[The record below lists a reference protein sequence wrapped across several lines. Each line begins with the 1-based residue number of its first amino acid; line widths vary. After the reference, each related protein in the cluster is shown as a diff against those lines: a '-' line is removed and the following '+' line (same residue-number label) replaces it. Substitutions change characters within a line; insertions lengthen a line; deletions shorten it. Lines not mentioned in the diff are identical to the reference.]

1 MKPERG
7 IRNMDTYTL
16 SNMEIDAVG
25 EILNISLGASATAV
39 STMLDTR
46 VDITTPVVKV
56 KHKDEFEFA
65 SIEPAVGVQIGY
77 VEGLDGNN
85 IMLLKRIDVKVIVEL
100 LMGMEIPDDQ
110 FELDEMNISAICEV
124 MNQMMGASATALSE
138 LLSRRVD
145 ISTPVSFEVESP
157 EQFKEKYFAEND
169 QMVVIRFNLMIA
181 DKMESEFLNL
191 MPISLAKDL
200 VSGFFPDGAAQE
212 DSAPA
217 PAPSPQPQ
225 TADSL
230 GGSES
235 KMMSQEE
242 IERMLQGG
250 AGSVAS
256 EPVSAPAPT
265 ASGSDGGVMSQEAI
279 EQMLKGTQG
288 DIPASTAQPQT
299 AVQQQPVQP
308 QTATQQPAQSMQQAP
323 VYVQPQMDPTLM
335 NNMMQMMDLMRQSL
349 EQQQQQIQ
357 QLKDAST
364 APRKLKV
371 QAAAQPNLSDGSA
384 SSGILDENLDMM
396 MDVPME
402 LSVEIGRTTKMVKDI
417 LELNKGSLVVLDK
430 LAGEQVDLYVN
441 GQCIAKGDVVVV
453 DDNFGLRIAEIV

>member
-1 MKPERG
+1 
-7 IRNMDTYTL
+7 MDTYNL

-56 KHKDEFEFA
+56 KRKDEFEFA

-77 VEGLDGNN
+77 VEGLDGSN

-100 LMGMEIPDDQ
+100 LMGMEIPDEQ

-157 EQFKEKYFAEND
+157 EQFKEKYFADND
-169 QMVVIRFNLMIA
+169 EMVVIRFNLMIA

-191 MPISLAKDL
+191 MPISLAKEL
-200 VSGFFPDGAAQE
+200 VSGFFPDGLGGE
-212 DSAPA
+212 ESAPA
-217 PAPSPQPQ
+217 PAPAPQP
-225 TADSL
+225 AAPAPSS
-230 GGSES
+230 GGDEN

-242 IERMLQGG
+242 IERMLSGG
-250 AGSVAS
+250 AGVAA
-256 EPVSAPAPT
+256 SAPAPAPT
-265 ASGSDGGVMSQEAI
+265 SAPSSGGDGGVMSQEAI
-279 EQMLKGTQG
+279 EQMLKGMAPDSG
-288 DIPASTAQPQT
+288 AAPAPQPQ
-299 AVQQQPVQP
+299 AAAAPQPAPAMQP
-308 QTATQQPAQSMQQAP
+308 QATQQQAPAAAQMPQAP
-323 VYVQPQMDPTLM
+323 VYVQPQMDPAIM
-335 NNMMQMMDLMRQSL
+335 NNMMQMMDMMRQSL
-349 EQQQQQIQ
+349 ETQQQQIQ
-357 QLKDAST
+357 QLRESASGPKKLRVQS
-364 APRKLKV
+364 AP
-371 QAAAQPNLSDGSA
+371 QPNLSAGDA
-384 SSGILDENLDMM
+384 SDGILDENLDMM

-453 DDNFGLRIAEIV
+453 DDNFGIRIAEIV

>member
-1 MKPERG
+1 
-7 IRNMDTYTL
+7 MDTYNL

-56 KHKDEFEFA
+56 KRKDEFEFA

-77 VEGLDGNN
+77 VEGLDGSN

-100 LMGMEIPDDQ
+100 LMGMEIPDEQ

-157 EQFKEKYFAEND
+157 EQFKEKYFADND
-169 QMVVIRFNLMIA
+169 EMVVIRFNLMIA

-191 MPISLAKDL
+191 MPISLAKEL
-200 VSGFFPDGAAQE
+200 VSGFFPDGLGGE
-212 DSAPA
+212 ESAPA
-217 PAPSPQPQ
+217 PAPQP
-225 TADSL
+225 AAPAPSS
-230 GGSES
+230 GGDEN

-242 IERMLQGG
+242 IERMLSGG
-250 AGSVAS
+250 AGVAA
-256 EPVSAPAPT
+256 SAPAPAP
-265 ASGSDGGVMSQEAI
+265 ASAPSSGGDGGVMSQEAI
-279 EQMLKGTQG
+279 EQMLKGMAPDSG
-288 DIPASTAQPQT
+288 AAPAPQPQ
-299 AVQQQPVQP
+299 AAAAPQPAPAMQP
-308 QTATQQPAQSMQQAP
+308 QATPQQAPAAAQMPQAP
-323 VYVQPQMDPTLM
+323 VYVQPQMDPAIM
-335 NNMMQMMDLMRQSL
+335 NNMMQMMDMMRQSL
-349 EQQQQQIQ
+349 ETQQQQIQ
-357 QLKDAST
+357 QLRESASGPKKLRVQS
-364 APRKLKV
+364 AP
-371 QAAAQPNLSDGSA
+371 QPNLSAGDA
-384 SSGILDENLDMM
+384 SDGILDENLDMM

-453 DDNFGLRIAEIV
+453 DDNFGIRIAEIV

>member
-1 MKPERG
+1 
-7 IRNMDTYTL
+7 MDTYNL

-46 VDITTPVVKV
+46 VDITTPIVKV
-56 KHKDEFEFA
+56 KRKDEFEFA

-77 VEGLDGNN
+77 VEGLDGSN

-191 MPISLAKDL
+191 MPISLAREL
-200 VSGFFPDGAAQE
+200 VSGFFPDGLSGGE
-212 DSAPA
+212 ESAPSPA
-217 PAPSPQPQ
+217 PAPTPAPQPQ
-225 TADSL
+225 TAAPA
-230 GGSES
+230 GGDGN

-242 IERMLQGG
+242 IEKMLSGG
-250 AGSVAS
+250 AAAS
-256 EPVSAPAPT
+256 TPSPAAPE

-279 EQMLKGTQG
+279 EQMLKGSPIFQK
-288 DIPASTAQPQT
+288 AQRRSLQLSLH
-299 AVQQQPVQP
+299 QQHRSQRLSLH
-308 QTATQQPAQSMQQAP
+308 QQFSRQQ
-323 VYVQPQMDPTLM
+323 
-335 NNMMQMMDLMRQSL
+335 R
-349 EQQQQQIQ
+349 
-357 QLKDAST
+357 
-364 APRKLKV
+364 
-371 QAAAQPNLSDGSA
+371 
-384 SSGILDENLDMM
+384 
-396 MDVPME
+396 
-402 LSVEIGRTTKMVKDI
+402 GR
-417 LELNKGSLVVLDK
+417 
-430 LAGEQVDLYVN
+430 
-441 GQCIAKGDVVVV
+441 CRR
-453 DDNFGLRIAEIV
+453 LRYMCSRRWIRRS